1 VLLNEAAGRLSA
13 LASWN
18 RGQYE
23 ETGCFHFELDARAC
37 EAAAAVLIAA
47 LGEGAAT
54 EQDADRLIKGYP
66 VIRRRL
72 EKLHEHFEVVGEPL
86 PRENGKRACP
96 ACLCYVRL
104 CDNYCRWCGKPIRV
118 RKRGLK
124 RAKDK

>member
-1 VLLNEAAGRLSA
+1 MLLNEGAGRLSA

-66 VIRRRL
+66 IIRRRL
-72 EKLHEHFEVVGEPL
+72 EKLHEHFEVIGEPI
-86 PRENGKRACP
+86 PRANGKRSCP
-96 ACLCYVRL
+96 ACLCYVSL

-124 RAKDK
+124 NGK

>member
-1 VLLNEAAGRLSA
+1 MLLNEAAGRLSA

-104 CDNYCRWCGKPIRV
+104 RDNYCRWCGKPIRV

>member
-1 VLLNEAAGRLSA
+1 MLLHEAAGRLAA
-13 LASWN
+13 LADRN
-18 RGQYE
+18 RSQYE
-23 ETGCFHFELDARAC
+23 ESGRSHFELDARAC
-37 EAAAAVLIAA
+37 EAAAMVLTAA

-96 ACLCYVRL
+96 ACLCYFWL
-104 CDNYCRWCGKPIRV
+104 CDNYCRWFGKPIRV

>member
-1 VLLNEAAGRLSA
+1 MLLNEAAGRLSA

-96 ACLCYVRL
+96 ACLC
-104 CDNYCRWCGKPIRV
+104 
-118 RKRGLK
+118 
-124 RAKDK
+124 

>member
-1 VLLNEAAGRLSA
+1 MLLNEGAGRLSA

-72 EKLHEHFEVVGEPL
+72 EKLHEHFEVIGEPIT
-86 PRENGKRACP
+86 RANGKRSCP
-96 ACLCYVRL
+96 ACLCYVSL

-124 RAKDK
+124 NGK

>member
-1 VLLNEAAGRLSA
+1 MLLNEGAGRLSA

-37 EAAAAVLIAA
+37 EAAAAVPIAA

-72 EKLHEHFEVVGEPL
+72 EKLHEHFEVIGEPI
-86 PRENGKRACP
+86 PRANGKRSCP
-96 ACLCYVRL
+96 ACLCYVSL

-124 RAKDK
+124 NGK

>member
-1 VLLNEAAGRLSA
+1 MKLPGGSPRWRAGTAASTRKPDA
-13 LASWN
+13 LISSW
-18 RGQYE
+18 
-23 ETGCFHFELDARAC
+23 TRAC

>member
-1 VLLNEAAGRLSA
+1 MLLNEAAGRLSA

-72 EKLHEHFEVVGEPL
+72 EKLHEHFEMVGEPL

>member
-1 VLLNEAAGRLSA
+1 MKLPGGSPRWRAGTAASTRKADA
-13 LASWN
+13 LISSW
-18 RGQYE
+18 
-23 ETGCFHFELDARAC
+23 TRAC
-37 EAAAAVLIAA
+37 EAAAMVLTAA

-54 EQDADRLIKGYP
+54 EQDADRLIKKYP

-86 PRENGKRACP
+86 PRENGKRSCP
-96 ACLCYVRL
+96 ACLCYVSL

>member
-1 VLLNEAAGRLSA
+1 MLLNEAAGRLAA
-13 LASWN
+13 LADRN
-18 RGQYE
+18 RSQYE
-23 ETGCFHFELDARAC
+23 ESGRSHFELDARAC
-37 EAAAAVLIAA
+37 EAAAMVLTAA

-124 RAKDK
+124 NGK

>member
-1 VLLNEAAGRLSA
+1 MLLNEAAGRLAA
-13 LASWN
+13 LADRN
-18 RGQYE
+18 RSQYE
-23 ETGCFHFELDARAC
+23 ESGRSHFELDARAC
-37 EAAAAVLIAA
+37 EAAAMVLTAA

-72 EKLHEHFEVVGEPL
+72 EKLHEHFEMVGEPL

-124 RAKDK
+124 NGK

>member
-1 VLLNEAAGRLSA
+1 MLLNEAAGRLSA

-124 RAKDK
+124 NGK

>member
-1 VLLNEAAGRLSA
+1 MLLNEAAGRLSA

-66 VIRRRL
+66 IIRRRL
-72 EKLHEHFEVVGEPL
+72 EKLHEHFEMVGEPL
-86 PRENGKRACP
+86 PRANGKHSCP
-96 ACLCYVRL
+96 ACLHYVRL

>member
-1 VLLNEAAGRLSA
+1 MLLNEGAGRLSA

-72 EKLHEHFEVVGEPL
+72 EKLHEHFEVIGEPI
-86 PRENGKRACP
+86 PRANGKRSCP
-96 ACLCYVRL
+96 ACLCYVSL

-124 RAKDK
+124 NGK

>member
-1 VLLNEAAGRLSA
+1 MLLNEAAGRLSA

-18 RGQYE
+18 RSQYE

-37 EAAAAVLIAA
+37 EAAAAVLIVA

-72 EKLHEHFEVVGEPL
+72 EKLHEQFEVVGEPL
-86 PRENGKRACP
+86 PRACGKRACP

>member
-1 VLLNEAAGRLSA
+1 MLLNEAAGRLAA
-13 LASWN
+13 LADRN
-18 RGQYE
+18 RSQYE
-23 ETGCFHFELDARAC
+23 ESGRSHFELDARAC
-37 EAAAAVLIAA
+37 EAAAAVLIVA

-86 PRENGKRACP
+86 PRACGKRACP